1 MLERIW
7 HRNQAILGSIVR
19 AVLIDPSGVKDVL
32 QEAFAKL
39 LRSGKSFATEQETY
53 NYVRRVVLNTAIDH
67 LRTAKR
73 QTARFVHSETALS
86 SASQK
91 DPCPLTLLIREERE
105 CLKKLVLKEV
115 GDSLRDLSPQQQEA
129 VDILFNRN
137 HKKIKELCQERGIPY
152 STLRSRALSAINQI
166 RSRLIANGLYQAL
179 REANR
184 K

>member
-19 AVLIDPSGVKDVL
+19 AVLIDPSGVEDVL

-39 LRSGKSFATEQETY
+39 LRPSKSFATEQETY

-73 QTARFVHSETALS
+73 QTARFVHSENALS

-105 CLKKLVLKEV
+105 CLKNW
-115 GDSLRDLSPQQQEA
+115 
-129 VDILFNRN
+129 F
-137 HKKIKELCQERGIPY
+137 
-152 STLRSRALSAINQI
+152 
-166 RSRLIANGLYQAL
+166 
-179 REANR
+179 
-184 K
+184 